1 MPVFCGSKHGGLS
14 EGWSAARRQKEQC
27 VRRVLVR
34 QQLAK
39 WPARHSDDDG
49 LSAIAGKPAPTGSV
63 AVCKN
68 LRSTTT
74 IVGASLL
81 AMGPCQATSKVNV
94 RPPSR
99 AGSLLQGICVR
110 RRSGAHRRSNCRSE
124 LARDEAIP
132 GNIDD
137 ESQTVI
143 AANRSGNAGCP
154 SAAGSRYRAPKW
166 SAGKRAWP
174 APNNRSR
181 RVSPSL

>member
-14 EGWSAARRQKEQC
+14 GRRGAARRQKEQC

-34 QQLAK
+34 QQLAE
-39 WPARHSDDDG
+39 WPVRHSDDDG

-124 LARDEAIP
+124 PARDEAIP
-132 GNIDD
+132 GDID
-137 ESQTVI
+137 I
-143 AANRSGNAGCP
+143 GCP
-154 SAAGSRYRAPKW
+154 TAI
-166 SAGKRAWP
+166 AGKP
-174 APNNRSR
+174 APTGDLCRARNGRHR
-181 RVSPSL
+181 QYLWERACPR